1 MRKIEQAT
9 IQERKPKLTPI
20 QKRETRA
27 SKLESLLKKVT
38 LSALTMLGIGY
49 VLVNV
54 PIALLTAD
62 TMMSI
67 PIASQANV
75 EAIAGRVLFLM
86 ASIIAAILGALFI
99 YGAVQFYEH
108 SQTKGTVFLGV
119 TLGSFYLLC
128 LGVGAT
134 LLLPETNLAAL
145 LLIAAPIL
153 VAVSS
158 ATHTSPDTRFRVF
171 GSVLGIAGGLA
182 LAYAIFNL
190 KTLDLIFNWSIP
202 FTGPFMSLKVLE
214 AAAVI
219 LGSTVACVNS
229 LFDHLF
235 EERPFAHASVLLV
248 ALVYGLGTL
257 IGSLVLSMSFW
268 NLIWKSP
275 WVGPLHG
282 ISEWIM
288 NTIVF
293 WSASLVLM
301 DIGGILLITGACL
314 GFMYVAQEFSKL

>member
-1 MRKIEQAT
+1 MRKVEQAT
-9 IQERKPKLTPI
+9 IQERKPKFTPI

-27 SKLESLLKKVT
+27 SKLELLLKKVT
-38 LSALTMLGIGY
+38 LAALTMLGIGY

-54 PIALLTAD
+54 PITLLTAD
-62 TMMSI
+62 TMMNI

-171 GSVLGIAGGLA
+171 GSALGIAGGLA

-190 KTLDLIFNWSIP
+190 KTLDLIFNWDIP

-214 AAAVI
+214 SAAVI
-219 LGSTVACVNS
+219 LGSTAACVNS

-288 NTIVF
+288 STIVF